1 MMMARTIREKR
12 RDHISGEIER
22 TTDGVNLALLE
33 YEDSVLRWADDQ
45 SPSNSSAMQTAKT
58 VLQMYKDI
66 AEFRKYRREN
76 AR

>member
-1 MMMARTIREKR
+1 MMAARTIREKR
-12 RDHISGEIER
+12 RDHISSQIER
-22 TTDGVNLALLE
+22 TTDGENLALLE
-33 YEDSVLRWADDQ
+33 YEDCVLRWADDQ
-45 SPSNSSAMQTAKT
+45 SPQNSSKMQTAKT